1 MGKLVEHGHA
11 PDHPVQGLAGLVPG
25 LGEQPELPVRQ
36 GHPGPVA
43 EFFFYGEGLALP
55 VPGLVQPPPGLGQVK
70 MSGGHA

>member
-1 MGKLVEHGHA
+1 M
-11 PDHPVQGLAGLVPG
+11 PG